1 MYTET
6 RETFVAGRLNV
17 GVNLRERPTT
27 WGCAFVVM
35 GNGVP
40 VDTVKLNSTHTRPK
54 KLLEGVPS
62 HRERF

>member
-1 MYTET
+1 VYTET
-6 RETFVAGRLNV
+6 KGTFVTRRRNV
-17 GVNLRERPTT
+17 DVNLRGRPTRER
-27 WGCAFVVM
+27 AFVVM

-40 VDTVKLNSTHTRPK
+40 VDTVKLNSTHTHLK

>member
-1 MYTET
+1 VYTET
-6 RETFVAGRLNV
+6 KGTFVVGRLNV
-17 GVNLRERPTT
+17 GVNLRGRPTR
-27 WGCAFVVM
+27 GCAFVVM

-54 KLLEGVPS
+54 KLLEGVLS